1 MLIIWCRSMANK
13 LTVLVDLNVVLD
25 VLQNRQPFYDESA
38 RVLDSAARDEVSGLM
53 AAHSVTTL
61 FYVLNRFRNREIA
74 TAAIAGLLDA
84 FRIASVDDAV
94 IRKALSWGWSDL
106 EDAVQMAAAVF
117 ADADYLIT
125 RNPRDFQEGFVP
137 IVQPGA
143 FLALLD

>member
-1 MLIIWCRSMANK
+1 MANK

-38 RVLDSAARDEVSGLM
+38 RVLDSAARQEVTGLL

-74 TAAIAGLLDA
+74 TAAITGLLDA
-84 FRIASVDDAV
+84 FSIATV
-94 IRKALSWGWSDL
+94 

-125 RNPRDFQEGFVP
+125 RNPRDFQEGIVP

-143 FLALLD
+143 FLALLS

>member
-1 MLIIWCRSMANK
+1 MANK
-13 LTVLVDLNVVLD
+13 LTVLVDLNIILD

-38 RVLDSAARDEVSGLM
+38 RVLDSAARHEVTGLL

-74 TAAIAGLLDA
+74 TAAITGLLDA
-84 FRIASVDDAV
+84 FSIATVDDAV
-94 IRKALSWGWSDL
+94 IRKALSWGWSDF

-117 ADADYLIT
+117 ADVDYLIT
-125 RNPRDFQEGFVP
+125 RNPRDFQEGIVP

-143 FLALLD
+143 FLALLN